1 MSIVAHPTP
10 SLASTSRPASSVR
23 SDASGTGGL
32 VVIGFALALATLVS
46 TAAAGALVVA
56 EASGSHSFI
65 TVAQDAAARSLPR
78 P

>member
-1 MSIVAHPTP
+1 M
-10 SLASTSRPASSVR
+10 
-23 SDASGTGGL
+23 
-32 VVIGFALALATLVS
+32 IGFALALATLVS

-65 TVAQDAAARSLPR
+65 MVAQDAAARSLPR